1 MKNTDTSLLVATRNA
16 NKTREFQGLL
26 DDLLDPAWGV
36 FDIASWGSAIP
47 EVVEDA
53 ETFYEN
59 AIKKVLEVSLS
70 TGSVAMS
77 DDSGLEV
84 DALGGRP
91 GVWSARYSGEGATDA
106 KNNAK
111 LVAELAGTPEA
122 KRGAR
127 FVCVAALAIPDTT
140 VGRALLA
147 RAGRSF
153 AEIGEAKPDQE
164 GHLARVGARIVVW
177 FRGEVEGRIVDA
189 PRGEHGFGY
198 DPHFYLPEL
207 SKTMAELP
215 AAEKNALS
223 HRANALQKMSAFFQ
237 GKP

>member
-59 AIKKVLEVSLS
+59 AIKKALEVSLS

-84 DALGGRP
+84 DALDGRP

-127 FVCVAALAIPDTT
+127 FVCVAALAIPENTI
-140 VGRALLA
+140 GRAILS
-147 RAGRSF
+147 RVGIPF
-153 AEIGEAKPDQE
+153 TEIGEARPTKEAQMVRID
-164 GHLARVGARIVVW
+164 GRIVVW
-177 FRGEVEGRIVDA
+177 FRGEVQGRIVDQA
-189 PRGEHGFGY
+189 RGHHGFGY
-198 DPHFYLPEL
+198 DPHFYLPER
-207 SKTMAELP
+207 SQT
-215 AAEKNALS
+215 
-223 HRANALQKMSAFFQ
+223 
-237 GKP
+237 